1 MSGHHGLRLRRAA
14 QQNNQTQAADQTL
27 HVPSPLRIFFASPHK
42 HKKAFPQ
49 KGLAALEA

>member
-1 MSGHHGLRLRRAA
+1 MGRHHGLRLRRAA
-14 QQNNQTQAADQTL
+14 QQNNQTQAADQTFHAPL
-27 HVPSPLRIFFASPHK
+27 SSPLLFASPHK